1 MRFNK
6 EGGLLAVTTADNG
19 FKILANADGVRSLR
33 GVESRSFESRRAPID
48 PTAVKVCHCCFFLL
62 LFTQLL
68 CCIFPYA
75 NYLSFQSQLS
85 GATVAVNLPSAIT
98 KVESLDRSSP
108 ARPPS
113 VVVC

>member
-6 EGGLLAVTTADNG
+6 EGNLLAVTTADNG

-33 GVESRSFESRRAPID
+33 GVESRSFESMRTPID
-48 PTAVKVCHCCFFLL
+48 PAAVKVCHCCFFLWL
-62 LFTQLL
+62 IFQFL
-68 CCIFPYA
+68 CCIFPYT
-75 NYLSFQSQLS
+75 NYASFQSQVP
-85 GATVAVNLPSAIT
+85 GATVAANLPSAIT

-108 ARPPS
+108 SRPPS